1 MVGQLSTIFTCIE
14 IKGNKSLEFENDK
27 SSDLPAG
34 QRDEPY
40 DKARLRPCQ
49 TCQLM
54 VEKLHV
60 LWRAR

>member
-40 DKARLRPCQ
+40 DKAGSP
-49 TCQLM
+49 
-54 VEKLHV
+54 
-60 LWRAR
+60 